1 MFAAN
6 THSKFYHFVEVNT
19 RTAKTVCGLSVAMI
33 LETEPSS
40 AALHLVSVEPPDHV
54 PCNHCL
60 RLADA
65 EPPLKA
71 RAAGASEQSGM
82 DLIPTPLPEMG

>member
-40 AALHLVSVEPPDHV
+40 AALHLVSVEPPEHV
-54 PCNHCL
+54 PCNHCI
-60 RLADA
+60 RITEA
-65 EPPLKA
+65 EPSPKA
-71 RAAGASEQSGM
+71 RAAAASEQSSTGVT
-82 DLIPTPLPEMG
+82 PTPLPEMA